1 MAAPRLER
9 QCLFPAEERR
19 EHIMNV
25 TQQRATT
32 IDPLGRHLQGV
43 APRGLRDDHGYG
55 GANLEVESKIG
66 IPSSFDLVI
75 EAEPAIT
82 IVSSFGGRHAGS
94 ALHLISRRSKGPVR
108 RGQFRYGCLINFR
121 THFIEHDYTVSRPHS
136 VLFTAALKFDW
147 VG

>member
-1 MAAPRLER
+1 
-9 QCLFPAEERR
+9 
-19 EHIMNV
+19 MNV

-108 RGQFRYGCLINFR
+108 RGLSSISLRLPHKFPHPLHRARL
-121 THFIEHDYTVSRPHS
+121 HS
-136 VLFTAALKFDW
+136 VPSA
-147 VG
+147 